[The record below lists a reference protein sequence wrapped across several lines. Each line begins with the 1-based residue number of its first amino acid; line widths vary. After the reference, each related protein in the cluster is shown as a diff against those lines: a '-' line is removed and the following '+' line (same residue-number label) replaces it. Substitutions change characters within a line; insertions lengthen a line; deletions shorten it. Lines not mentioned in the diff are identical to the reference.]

1 MQLEWVGA
9 QTPNQQAMKALFAGI
24 IGIVE
29 MDKEK
34 MDERDMIGKR
44 IENIEINGN
53 TVRIDL
59 EDRTHFEFWA
69 SDGGYSYQNKRTRWK
84 YRK

>member
-1 MQLEWVGA
+1 MN
-9 QTPNQQAMKALFAGI
+9 TLFAGI
-24 IGIVE
+24 IGTVGME
-29 MDKEK
+29 KEK

-59 EDRTHFEFWA
+59 EDGTHLEFWA

-84 YRK
+84 SIK